1 LFLSLKLLLVKLLN
15 REMNVNRFVLI
26 QYYSQT
32 NVIKE
37 DYKR

>member
-15 REMNVNRFVLI
+15 REMSVNRFVLI
-26 QYYSQT
+26 QYFPQT
-32 NVIKE
+32 NGIKE